1 MIRIKCLFLIA
12 VLIACCSIVN
22 AQNIDRVGSYSQS
35 GGDAFVQ
42 YFFGGTFGCV
52 LYGEN
57 GSLTITSEYMDTTSS
72 GNSGVDDVVMLAE
85 GIFVYPNP
93 AAYTVSVV
101 VQNAVNDAVNTSL
114 DIYDI
119 NGRQVL
125 SKQIYDFGE
134 EIKVDVSGLSAGT
147 YILRVAGATAKIV
160 KR

>member
-1 MIRIKCLFLIA
+1 MNRIKFLLLIA
-12 VLIACCSIVN
+12 AATIFSVVSY
-22 AQNIDRVGSYSQS
+22 AQNLDKIGFYSQS

-42 YFFGGTFGCV
+42 YSFGGTFGCV

-93 AAYTVSVV
+93 AAYTVIVV

-147 YILRVAGATAKIV
+147 YIVRVAGATAKIV